1 MIKDTKRTPEKV
13 GLFDTTDLRNRIIEK
28 YGDIDNFAVYINVP
42 KASIENVLDG
52 NRYLKQS
59 EIDLWVDTL
68 EIIATDIQKYFFTKK
83 TRFLPHTDV
92 LTLNGYKS

>member
-28 YGDIDNFAVYINVP
+28 YGNIDNFAVYINVP
-42 KASIENVLDG
+42 KASVENVLDG

-68 EIIATDIQKYFFTKK
+68 EIVATDIQKYFFTKN
-83 TRFLPHTDV
+83 TIFAPYRRF
-92 LTLNGYKS
+92 NAK

>member
-1 MIKDTKRTPEKV
+1 MLKATKRTPEKV

-28 YGDIDNFAVYINVP
+28 HGDIENFAVYINVP
-42 KASIENVLDG
+42 KASVENVLDG

-68 EIIATDIQKYFFTKK
+68 EIVATDIQKYFFTKK

-92 LTLNGYKS
+92 LTLNRYKL